1 MVDVAVAAVVEV
13 VACEEAAVVE
23 VACEAVAVVVS
34 GGWSRCPSRAQC
46 HSKHSRFLMYRRS
59 HCVLRAHTA
68 SSATREEPEGAMNSH
83 KNPFADNR
91 GVGSLTLRLLGRLKS
106 KRI

>member
-1 MVDVAVAAVVEV
+1 VVLVDVAVAAVVEV
-13 VACEEAAVVE
+13 AF
-23 VACEAVAVVVS
+23 EAVAVV
-34 GGWSRCPSRAQC
+34 GAQC
-46 HSKHSRFLMYRRS
+46 HSKHSKFLMYRRS

-83 KNPFADNR
+83 KNPFADNG